1 MKKKT
6 TDPRATKTV
15 NKEAFRMLALEIGL
29 NAACRRLDVPIPTGK
44 SWARRGGWELPRR
57 PGGRPQ
63 RTVEASSL
71 HPVADALAKTHK
83 DLEAKTKSGLAT
95 AAAKAADHVRSLD
108 GASTFGQSNK
118 LRDLAASAAR
128 IFGWD
133 KGPQTN
139 VQVNTLRI
147 TQEQLAEIR
156 ALRDA
161 EDAASPGEAR

>member
-1 MKKKT
+1 MKEET
-6 TDPRATKTV
+6 TTKAQTKTV
-15 NKEAFRMLALEIGL
+15 NQEALRMLACEIVL
-29 NAACRRLDVPIPTGK
+29 NEASRKLDVPVNTGK
-44 SWARRGGWELPRR
+44 SWARRGGWKLPAR
-57 PGGRPQ
+57 PGGRPA
-63 RTVEASSL
+63 RTLSATSL
-71 HPVADALAKTHK
+71 HPIAGVLVETHQE
-83 DLEAKTKSGLAT
+83 LENKTKTGLAT
-95 AAAKAADHVRSLD
+95 AAANAAEHAQSLD

-147 TQEQLAEIR
+147 TQQQLAEIR

-161 EDAASPGEAR
+161 EALP

>member
-1 MKKKT
+1 
-6 TDPRATKTV
+6 
-15 NKEAFRMLALEIGL
+15 MLALEIGL

-63 RTVEASSL
+63 RTVAASSL
-71 HPVADALAKTHK
+71 HPIADALVETHK
-83 DLEAKTKSGLAT
+83 ELEAKTKSGLAT
-95 AAAKAADHVRSLD
+95 AAAKAADHAQSLD

-147 TQEQLAEIR
+147 TAVQLAEIR
-156 ALRDA
+156 ALRAIDSPTSEGDA
-161 EDAASPGEAR
+161 VSAITTEE